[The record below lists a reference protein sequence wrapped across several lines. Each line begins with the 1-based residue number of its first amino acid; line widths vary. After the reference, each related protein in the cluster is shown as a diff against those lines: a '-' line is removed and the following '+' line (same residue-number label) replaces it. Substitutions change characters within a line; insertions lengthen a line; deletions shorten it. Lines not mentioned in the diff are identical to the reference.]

1 MTPPFDTPLY
11 ACARHG
17 DQATKTPRRHKVVIV
32 GAGPVELALAVD
44 LAQKRDRNVGA

>member
-11 ACARHG
+11 AYARHA

-44 LAQKRDRNVGA
+44 LA